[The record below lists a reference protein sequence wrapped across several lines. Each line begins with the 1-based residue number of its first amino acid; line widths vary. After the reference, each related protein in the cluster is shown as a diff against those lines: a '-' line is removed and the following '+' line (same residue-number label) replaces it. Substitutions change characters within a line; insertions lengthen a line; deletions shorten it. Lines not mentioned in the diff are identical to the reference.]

1 MLQTK
6 PCAAGGQK
14 SEKNCSRMGVFFFF
28 IYFYREREGDGS
40 FCRSISG
47 EASPTDPTPPSL
59 LCRPASCPLTD
70 HGRCDGLIRL
80 VSSLLISCYT
90 TPPACQLLQRELL
103 LLSLSLFLPSL
114 VSGVVIRDLNSW
126 SAWWW
131 WWRHSRSQVLLLFH
145 ELHFAAKVI
154 EKAAEIFSNH
164 SDLHGERRQ
173 ISRVCC

>member
-103 LLSLSLFLPSL
+103 LLSLSLSPQFGQWGGDPRPEFL
-114 VSGVVIRDLNSW
+114 VRVVVVVAAFKIS
-126 SAWWW
+126 SAPAFP
-131 WWRHSRSQVLLLFH
+131 R
-145 ELHFAAKVI
+145 AALCRQ
-154 EKAAEIFSNH
+154 
-164 SDLHGERRQ
+164 SDRKGG
-173 ISRVCC
+173 